1 MTSPHVRT
9 DETLVN
15 LHAQDR
21 VSSDMVVLIPV
32 KSFATAKA
40 RLGPVLGPDER
51 AALAR
56 GMAARVI
63 EAAAPAAV
71 WVVCDDEE
79 VAGFARLHRADVC
92 WTPGLGLNGALAEA
106 LSRAERA
113 GASQAVIAHADL
125 PFAAD
130 LPSLVRPGRAVLV
143 PDRHRDGTNVMCLPT
158 SVGFRP
164 AYGPRSYARH
174 RAEARRLGLGVDSI
188 DVPTLAWD
196 VDRSDDLWPPQ
207 ELGAWP
213 PELPRPTATPTPT
226 PTPTPEVRP

>member
-79 VAGFARLHRADVC
+79 VA
-92 WTPGLGLNGALAEA
+92 
-106 LSRAERA
+106 
-113 GASQAVIAHADL
+113 ASPASTGPTCVGPRGSASTA
-125 PFAAD
+125 
-130 LPSLVRPGRAVLV
+130 PSPRRSPEPSVPGR
-143 PDRHRDGTNVMCLPT
+143 PKR
-158 SVGFRP
+158 
-164 AYGPRSYARH
+164 
-174 RAEARRLGLGVDSI
+174 
-188 DVPTLAWD
+188 
-196 VDRSDDLWPPQ
+196 
-207 ELGAWP
+207 
-213 PELPRPTATPTPT
+213 
-226 PTPTPEVRP
+226 